1 MPRCTPPSSSTSST
15 SSLAPRRS
23 WSPSCS
29 YSLISPFTPWAP
41 LLPRSHLPNPPWR
54 RSLRWSTRSSQ
65 SSRHSGSD
73 ATDLKTAFS
82 IDWTASVGGN
92 SGGKVRPVAGATG
105 EATSSSRH
113 RPGRVEQYHRKT
125 CAGSIRRRWARRPS
139 FLTRWPWRRAE
150 MARMFVLV

>member
-65 SSRHSGSD
+65 SSRHSGPMPPTSRRRSPSTGRPRW
-73 ATDLKTAFS
+73 AGTAAARYGRWPAPQARPLRRVGTVLVEWNS
-82 IDWTASVGGN
+82 TTARRV
-92 SGGKVRPVAGATG
+92 PVAFDADGHEG
-105 EATSSSRH
+105 LR
-113 RPGRVEQYHRKT
+113 
-125 CAGSIRRRWARRPS
+125 
-139 FLTRWPWRRAE
+139 F
-150 MARMFVLV
+150 